1 MTILEALAILEAAV
15 LECKQRN
22 VDTPEVTEA
31 LDFLE
36 PHIRPAWLVPQYRH
50 ALDEPGD
57 QGYDREAQ
65 QQVLRP
71 SFDGI
76 RDSVRDLLI
85 IRLDRLKRQFAVTH
99 NAKVKE
105 EIERL
110 APEYDKLMEPWRF
123 VEK

>member
-1 MTILEALAILEAAV
+1 MTVLEALTILEAAV

-22 VDTPEVTEA
+22 VNTPEVTEA

-36 PHIRPAWLVPQYRH
+36 PHVRPAWLVPQYRH

-57 QGYDREAQ
+57 QAYDREAQ

-76 RDSVRDLLI
+76 RYSVRDLLS
-85 IRLDRLKRQFAVTH
+85 IRLDRLKRQFATTH
-99 NAKVKE
+99 DMKVKE

-110 APEYDKLMEPWRF
+110 APEYDKLKESWWF
-123 VEK
+123 VDR